1 MKTCKTQ
8 LTRLSRAAKAG
19 TLLGALVCA
28 APFVQAQTM
37 NDNNN
42 PAPPAAKASASISH
56 RGKEFM
62 KDAALAN
69 QTEIA
74 MGDVAETRSQNANV
88 KDFAQM
94 MRNDHQKNFE
104 LVQGLAQAH
113 GVTVETAPDWM
124 ARREIDRLKKVDAAE
139 FDKDYMKVA
148 LKDHV
153 KAIIRFDK
161 AAADIDEQDI
171 RTYAQ
176 NTLPTLRHHLARSEE
191 AARAAGVD
199 ESTISYIVKDLP
211 SEDRPVTSR

>member
-1 MKTCKTQ
+1 MKTCKLQ
-8 LTRLSRAAKAG
+8 LARLSRAAKIGA
-19 TLLGALVCA
+19 LLGAIICA
-28 APFVQAQTM
+28 VPAVQAQNM
-37 NDNNN
+37 NGNDN
-42 PAPPAAKASASISH
+42 PSAAKANASISR
-56 RGKEFM
+56 RGKEFL

-74 MGDVAETRSQNANV
+74 MGDVAENRSQNTKV

-94 MRNDHQKNFE
+94 MRTDHQKNFE

-113 GVTVETAPDWM
+113 NVAVDASPDWM

-139 FDKDYMKVA
+139 FDKDYTKLM

-153 KAIIRFDK
+153 KVIKRFDK
-161 AAADIDEQDI
+161 AAGDIEEQDI

-176 NTLPTLRHHLARSEE
+176 NTLPTLREHLAHSEE

-199 ESTISYIVKDLP
+199 ESTISSIVKDLP
-211 SEDRPVTSR
+211 SENRSVTTR